1 MKLNTPN
8 KLTILRILLVP
19 VFMAVLLLES
29 IMPENYIWTRFIAGL
44 IFLAASITDC
54 IDGNL
59 ARKHNLITNFGK
71 FLDPLADKMLVSA
84 ALICFVALKMMEIG
98 TVITII
104 ILTREFLVTSL
115 RLVANA
121 GDGTVIAAS
130 ISGKVKT
137 VLQMVAI
144 CTFLFQDA
152 VGFVLGF
159 PLAVG
164 EITLGDVVMWA
175 AVIMTVISG
184 ISYMKT
190 YSKYINTNE

>member
-8 KLTILRILLVP
+8 KLTLLRILLVP
-19 VFMAVLLLES
+19 IFMAVLLLES
-29 IMPENYIWTRFIAGL
+29 VMPDSYILTRFIAGI
-44 IFLAASITDC
+44 IFLLASITDC
-54 IDGNL
+54 IDGNM

-84 ALICFVALKMMEIG
+84 ALICFVALRIMEIG
-98 TVITII
+98 TVITVI
-104 ILTREFLVTSL
+104 ILTREFMVTSL
-115 RLVANA
+115 RLVANT

-130 ISGKVKT
+130 NLGKIKT
-137 VLQMVAI
+137 VLQMIAI

-164 EITLGDVVMWA
+164 EITLGDVIMWA
-175 AVIMTVISG
+175 AVVMTIASG
-184 ISYMKT
+184 VSYMKT
-190 YSKYINTNE
+190 YAKYINTND

>member
-8 KLTILRILLVP
+8 KLTVLRILMVP

-29 IMPENYIWTRFIAGL
+29 AFPVNNIWTRFVAGL
-44 IFLAASITDC
+44 IFLAAAITDS
-54 IDGNL
+54 IDGRM

-84 ALICFVALKMMEIG
+84 ALVCFVALRMMEVG
-98 TVITII
+98 TFITVL

-121 GDGTVIAAS
+121 EDGTVIAAS
-130 ISGKVKT
+130 KSGKIKT
-137 VLQMVAI
+137 VLQMIAI

-152 VGFVLGF
+152 VGYVLGF
-159 PLAVG
+159 PLAIG

-175 AVIMTVISG
+175 AVVMTIVSG
-184 ISYMKT
+184 VSYIKT
-190 YSKYINTNE
+190 YAKYINTNN